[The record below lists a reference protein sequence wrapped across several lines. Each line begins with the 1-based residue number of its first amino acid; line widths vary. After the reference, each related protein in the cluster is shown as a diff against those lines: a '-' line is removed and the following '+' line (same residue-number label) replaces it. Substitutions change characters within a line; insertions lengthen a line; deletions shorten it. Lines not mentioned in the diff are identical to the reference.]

1 MILASSSCEYL
12 VYTNHIQSRSNKQ
25 SIVWFCPKP
34 KTKQGIGKEAETTH
48 STGCRI
54 LMYIILKY
62 SLDTYKVNCIGP
74 LISVDIVPQENP
86 IFSYEKL
93 D

>member
-1 MILASSSCEYL
+1 MIFTSSSCEYL
-12 VYTNHIQSRSNKQ
+12 VNTNHIQSRSNKQ

-34 KTKQGIGKEAETTH
+34 TTKQGTGNEAEATH

-54 LMYIILKY
+54 LMYIIMEY
-62 SLDTYKVNCIGP
+62 SLGTYKVNCIGP
-74 LISVDIVPQENP
+74 LISIDIVPRENP
-86 IFSYEKL
+86 IFSYVKY